1 MISMHSTH
9 SRRLAFLLA
18 LMAVALVL
26 ISVDKVR
33 TRLADGQQAAV
44 LRAYAR

>member
-1 MISMHSTH
+1 MHNTH

-26 ISVDKVR
+26 ISVDKVKMH
-33 TRLADGQQAAV
+33 LAEGQQAAV